1 MAIPQGLISFKDI
14 ITPAQEQ
21 ELLRVIYENEWDTSL
36 SRRVQH
42 YGYRYNYKFGSTVEL
57 NQVKTIP
64 EWAQSLFEKIAKL
77 SGLDSNCKLQLIV
90 NEYTA
95 GQGIRAHIDDPKQ
108 FGDWVI
114 TISLGSTCQMDFEKK
129 QTNEKYSIILP
140 TRSAYVLTGE
150 SRFNWT
156 HSIPMRKS
164 DIIQDKRVKRETRV
178 SITFRSMK

>member
-1 MAIPQGLISFKDI
+1 MTIPQGLISFEDI

-21 ELLRVIYENEWDTSL
+21 ELLRVIYENDWDTSL

-42 YGYRYNYKFGSTVEL
+42 YGYRYNYKFGTTLEL
-57 NQVKTIP
+57 NPVKPIP
-64 EWAQSLFEKIAKL
+64 EWAQSLFEKIAII
-77 SGLDSNCKLQLIV
+77 SGINIDVKLQLIV
-90 NEYTA
+90 NEYTV

-108 FGDWVI
+108 FGDWVM
-114 TISLGSTCQMDFEKK
+114 TISLGSTCQMEFEKK
-129 QTNEKYSIILP
+129 QINEKYSIILP

-164 DIIQDKRVKRETRV
+164 DMIQDKRVKRDTRV